1 MMTDDRL
8 AQEFSKMV
16 EQFYPTA
23 GELLHRCY
31 VMVITSY
38 WGKPPQRLR
47 HIGIYCSDEMIRSVE
62 AKKEAFRDVAYNLGL
77 TDVVCINATRL
88 LRDPLSKIK
97 RENWR
102 FWLELH
108 WIVSQ

>member
-1 MMTDDRL
+1 MITDDRL

-16 EQFYPTA
+16 KQFYPTA
-23 GELLHRCY
+23 GELLKHCY

-47 HIGIYCSDEMIRSVE
+47 HVGIYCADEMIRSVE
-62 AKKEAFRDVAYNLGL
+62 AKKEAFRDVADNLGL

-97 RENWR
+97 RENGR